1 MTGLWRYIKWRW
13 GKEGGGERERELQ
26 LLVKSIYIYI
36 MLTTESKCLDIGK
49 NLDIQIG
56 ALLCACVCVKFNVL
70 PQKWAVL
77 FRKCRNMPSKKNK
90 SKHYNECT
98 NEKFITILS
107 LISIKEKCL
116 DSICNHISFVFIHHA
131 CWKDSTNHVNVQYLL
146 ETFKKF
152 KRKTVLEGRRE
163 NVNIVL
169 KNNIHNSCTRKH
181 SDNGSKES
189 MLTVFESCSRM

>member
-13 GKEGGGERERELQ
+13 GKGGGGERERERAAVTGQ
-26 LLVKSIYIYI
+26 INIYI

-107 LISIKEKCL
+107 LISTKEKCL
-116 DSICNHISFVFIHHA
+116 DQHMQSHQFCLYTSCLLKRFDELCKRPVFA
-131 CWKDSTNHVNVQYLL
+131 
-146 ETFKKF
+146 
-152 KRKTVLEGRRE
+152 R
-163 NVNIVL
+163 NI
-169 KNNIHNSCTRKH
+169 
-181 SDNGSKES
+181 
-189 MLTVFESCSRM
+189 